1 MKTLLKLAVLAVTS
15 TAALALAGN
24 ALAVQKLSVSQTASS
39 LTIKVSQAQSDAQ
52 PAKITIYVPTGYSI
66 NSSAAPG
73 TKIGTT
79 SGSVFAR
86 DANIPLPLSGDVIV
100 APPNT
105 NAPGCATGTHLAV
118 WLLALSVAG
127 QNINLPVHV
136 DQTSGTEAALG
147 AYKLVVCLAP
157 ADVPQGTPG
166 RSPNGAQL
174 LEAVFTTNN
183 IFTVPAGAS
192 VWKAITTPYAPG
204 LPAPN
209 VAGTVETRALVG
221 PGTVS
226 LTGKANAKKREVQLT
241 GRVAQS
247 GAAVAGAQVRL
258 LINGKLTTLS
268 KRTTSAGTYSM
279 KLRRKP
285 GFKKATSIFQTRVT
299 VGDRDVTATG
309 CSSPTPGVPGG
320 CVSATASAFTA
331 VSPKFKVRI

>member
-86 DANIPLPLSGDVIV
+86 DANIPLPLSGDVVV

-136 DQTSGTEAALG
+136 DQTSGAEAALG

-209 VAGTVETRALVG
+209 VAGTVETRSIVSA
-221 PGTVS
+221 GTISIGKKVTS
-226 LTGKANAKKREVQLT
+226 VKKRLLRITGKVS
-241 GRVAQS
+241 QS
-247 GAAVAGAQVRL
+247 GAAVAGAQVSL
-258 LINGKLTTLS
+258 LLNGQTSRFKA
-268 KRTTSAGTYSM
+268 RTTAAGNYTLN
-279 KLRRKP
+279 LRKT
-285 GFKKATSIFQTRVT
+285 GKKSTTTFQARVT
-299 VGDRDVTATG
+299 VGERDVTSTG
-309 CSSPTPGVPGG
+309 CASPSLPGIS
-320 CVSATASAFTA
+320 CVNATASAFTA
-331 VSPKFKVRI
+331 VSARLKVRL

>member
-39 LTIKVSQAQSDAQ
+39 LTIKVSQAQTDSQ

-136 DQTSGTEAALG
+136 DQTSGADAALG

-183 IFTVPAGAS
+183 IFTVPAGVS

-209 VAGTVETRALVG
+209 VAGTVETRAIVG
-221 PGTVS
+221 PGTIS
-226 LTGKANAKKREVQLT
+226 LTGKANNKKREVRLT
-241 GRVAQS
+241 GQVAQS
-247 GAAVAGAQVRL
+247 GAGVAGAQVRL
-258 LINGKLTTLS
+258 LINGKLTTLF
-268 KRTTSAGTYSM
+268 KRSSSTGSYSM
-279 KLRRKP
+279 RLVRKS

-299 VGDRDVTATG
+299 VGDRDVTASG

-320 CVSATASAFTA
+320 CVSATASGFTA
-331 VSPKFKVRI
+331 VSRKFKVRI

>member
-15 TAALALAGN
+15 TATLALAGN

-39 LTIKVSQAQSDAQ
+39 LTIKVSQAQTDAQ

-86 DANIPLPLSGDVIV
+86 DANIPLPLSGDVVV

-118 WLLALSVAG
+118 WNLALSVAG

-136 DQTSGTEAALG
+136 DQTAGAEAALG
-147 AYKLVVCLAP
+147 AYKLVVCLGP

-174 LEAVFTTNN
+174 LEAVFTTNS

-209 VAGTVETRALVG
+209 VAGTVETRSIVSA
-221 PGTVS
+221 GTIS
-226 LTGKANAKKREVQLT
+226 IAKKVTSVTKRLLRIT
-241 GRVAQS
+241 GRVSQS
-247 GAAVAGAQVRL
+247 GAAVAGAQVSL
-258 LINGKLTTLS
+258 LLNGQTSRFKARSTAAGNYTLNLRKTGKKSTT
-268 KRTTSAGTYSM
+268 T
-279 KLRRKP
+279 
-285 GFKKATSIFQTRVT
+285 FQARVT
-299 VGDRDVTATG
+299 VGERDVTSTG
-309 CSSPTPGVPGG
+309 CASPSLPGIS
-320 CVSATASAFTA
+320 CVNATASAFTA
-331 VSPKFKVRI
+331 VSAKLKVRL

>member
-24 ALAVQKLSVSQTASS
+24 ALAVQKLSVSQTASA

-79 SGSVFAR
+79 NGSVFAR

-136 DQTSGTEAALG
+136 DQTSGAEAALG

-209 VAGTVETRALVG
+209 VAGTVETRSIVSA
-221 PGTVS
+221 GTISIGKKVTS
-226 LTGKANAKKREVQLT
+226 VAKRLLRITGKVS
-241 GRVAQS
+241 QS
-247 GAAVAGAQVRL
+247 GAAVAGAQVSL
-258 LINGKLTTLS
+258 LLNGQTSRFKA
-268 KRTTSAGTYSM
+268 RTTAAGNYT
-279 KLRRKP
+279 LNL
-285 GFKKATSIFQTRVT
+285 KKTGKKSTTTFQARVT
-299 VGDRDVTATG
+299 VGERDITSTG
-309 CSSPTPGVPGG
+309 CASPSLPGIS
-320 CVSATASAFTA
+320 CVNATASAFTA
-331 VSPKFKVRI
+331 VSAKLKVRL